1 MYSIQIPREGQESR
15 SFLSKCID
23 SYIGKLYGHVWEQQQ
38 AGTQFK
44 GRGSSHDLAALLLTE
59 AIQHSLSSGIPI
71 FVLYLDAKLVF
82 ALVIRQIL
90 VNEIYH
96 WGINDQGLLVID
108 KQLKHQKT
116 IFE

>member
-15 SFLSKCID
+15 PFLSKCT
-23 SYIGKLYGHVWEQQQ
+23 GNLYGHFWEQQQ

-44 GRGSSHDLAALLLTE
+44 GRGRSHDLAALLLTE

-71 FVLYLDAKLVF
+71 FVLYLDAKLAF

-90 VNEIYH
+90 VYEIYH
-96 WGINDQGLLVID
+96 CKINDQGLLVIN
-108 KQLKHQKT
+108 KRLKNQKT